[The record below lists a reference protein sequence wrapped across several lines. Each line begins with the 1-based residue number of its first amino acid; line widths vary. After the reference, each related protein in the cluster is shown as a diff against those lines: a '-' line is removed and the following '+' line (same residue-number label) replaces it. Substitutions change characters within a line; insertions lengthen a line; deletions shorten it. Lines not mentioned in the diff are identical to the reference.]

1 MLYKFTYE
9 DSELDY
15 KDLIIRYVERG
26 CDEVKE
32 FTIENF
38 VPDDYV
44 LSVKGDEEFELTDYY
59 PQDWFNDNVTERY
72 LKELVK
78 EYEIGIQFASH
89 ISLCPGVY
97 IRKRRRTLG

>member
-9 DSELDY
+9 DSELDHR
-15 KDLIIRYVERG
+15 DLKIFYIERG

-44 LSVKGDEEFELTDYY
+44 LSVVGDEEFELRDYY
-59 PQDWFNDNVTERY
+59 PQNVITVSY
-72 LKELVK
+72 THL
-78 EYEIGIQFASH
+78 
-89 ISLCPGVY
+89 
-97 IRKRRRTLG
+97 TLPTIYSV

>member
-9 DSELDY
+9 DSELDHR
-15 KDLIIRYVERG
+15 DLKILYIEKG

-38 VPDDYV
+38 VPEDYA
-44 LSVKGDEEFELTDYY
+44 LSIKGDEEFELRDYY

-78 EYEIGIQFASH
+78 EYENGIN
-89 ISLCPGVY
+89 
-97 IRKRRRTLG
+97 RN